1 MAIKNPVTITA
12 AAVGILIVGWFVYSL
27 QESEEDRIRQRLHD
41 LADHVSTTKQTGDS
55 ARLMHIAGLREFFT
69 EDVTVQ
75 IKEEIPKVTGRDNL
89 LQMAHITLQHE
100 PGLTVA
106 FTDISV
112 THNDNT
118 QQARV
123 NTTVVVTGVQSDKAR
138 SIDAQELEMALVKA
152 EGEWRIETVQFVKV
166 MELQ

>member
-1 MAIKNPVTITA
+1 MAVKNPVTMA
-12 AAVGILIVGWFVYSL
+12 AAIVGIVVVGWFVYSS
-27 QESEEDRIRQRLHD
+27 QQSEEDRIRQRLYD
-41 LADHVSTTKQTGDS
+41 LAEYVSTTKQTGDS
-55 ARLMHIAGLREFFT
+55 ARLIHIAGLRKFFT
-69 EDVTVQ
+69 EGVTVQ
-75 IKEEIPKVTGRDNL
+75 VKEDIRKITGRDNL
-89 LQMAHITLQHE
+89 LQMAHIALQHE

-152 EGEWRIETVQFVKV
+152 EGEWRIETVRFVKV